1 MTRPTL
7 LFYCQHSLGMGHL
20 VRSLALA
27 AELARRCRVVLLN
40 GGPAIPDE
48 GLPDGVEVVQLPP
61 VGLDE
66 AGQLVSRDHRRGLG
80 RALALRGRQ
89 LLAIFESLHP
99 DVLLIELFPF
109 GRNKFAG
116 ELLSLLDAAQAG
128 RRTTIVCSLRDILVS
143 GRVNQALH
151 DERASL
157 TANRY
162 FDAVL
167 VHADPRFA
175 TLEESFRPATPL
187 AIPVHYTGFVVP
199 RRAMPG
205 LAPRP
210 SRQVLVSVGGG
221 MAGVP
226 LVETAVKAHALLRP
240 EDGLHMRIVAGPFY
254 PPDAWRALRAQ
265 VRGREGL
272 SLRRQVPNLVAEMR
286 RSLVSVSQC
295 GYNTA
300 MDLLRAGV
308 PGLVV
313 PFGEGGENE
322 QLDRA
327 RRLERAG
334 AVRVLEATRLDPPAL
349 AEAIRS
355 LVRFR
360 PSPVELDLDGA
371 HWTAEWVAGL
381 PRGQRVVA

>member
-27 AELARRCRVVLLN
+27 AELARRCQVVLLN

-48 GLPDGVEVVQLPP
+48 GVPDDVEVVQLPP

-66 AGQLVSRDHRRGLG
+66 AGQLVSRDHRRGLD

-89 LLAIFESLHP
+89 LLATFESLHP

-116 ELLSLLDAAQAG
+116 ELVPLLDAAQAS

-143 GRVNQALH
+143 GLVNQELH
-151 DERASL
+151 DERASR

-175 TLEESFRPATPL
+175 TLEESFRPVTPL
-187 AIPVHYTGFVVP
+187 RIPVHYTGFVVP
-199 RRAMPG
+199 RRVVPAQ
-205 LAPRP
+205 APHP
-210 SRQVLVSVGGG
+210 SRRVLVSVGGG
-221 MAGVP
+221 MAGMP
-226 LVETAVKAHALLRP
+226 LVEAAVDAHALLRP
-240 EDGLHMRIVAGPFY
+240 EDGLSMRIIAGPFY
-254 PPDAWRALRAQ
+254 PHDAWRALRAR
-265 VRGREGL
+265 VLGREGL
-272 SLRRQVPNLVAEMR
+272 SLRRQVPDLVLEMR
-286 RSLVSVSQC
+286 RSLLSVSQC

-300 MDLLRAGV
+300 LDLLRAGV

-322 QLDRA
+322 QRDRA

-334 AVRVLEATRLDPPAL
+334 AVRVLEPARLDPPAL

-355 LVRFR
+355 LIRFR
-360 PSPVELDLDGA
+360 PSPVVLDLDGA
-371 HWTAEWVAGL
+371 RWTAEWIAGR
-381 PRGQRVVA
+381 PRGHRVVA